1 MFKQCDNNA
10 GDSNDQCGGGG
21 GGGGDFGS
29 AIWATRDSGIRRGLT
44 TDKAMRAMCHKRG
57 GQDGGALQVIVIA
70 SSIRTPPRP
79 LLHRKTPVNLLW
91 RSDQR

>member
-1 MFKQCDNNA
+1 
-10 GDSNDQCGGGG
+10 
-21 GGGGDFGS
+21 
-29 AIWATRDSGIRRGLT
+29 
-44 TDKAMRAMCHKRG
+44 MRAMCHKRG